1 MVQSY
6 GGSAPHL
13 AKVRGASQA
22 NYVCDEKCPQF
33 KSLHICAHTVAAA
46 ETNGALVKFVGVFL
60 KHDGQKP
67 ANFTKLALHDM
78 PSHPGKKRNERIRK
92 RTPKKSLPT
101 DDPFSGGFK
110 L

>member
-1 MVQSY
+1 METKERDLDSHPNKLRMPTRLIVV
-6 GGSAPHL
+6 
-13 AKVRGASQA
+13 K
-22 NYVCDEKCPQF
+22 KCPQF
-33 KSLHICAHTVAAA
+33 KSLHICAHTVATA

-92 RTPKKSLPT
+92 WTPKKSLPT
-101 DDPFSGGFK
+101 DDPFSGDFK

>member
-22 NYVCDEKCPQF
+22 DYVCDEKCSQF

-46 ETNGALVKFVGVFL
+46 ETNGALVKFVGVCFL
-60 KHDGQKP
+60 NTMVKSQL
-67 ANFTKLALHDM
+67 TL
-78 PSHPGKKRNERIRK
+78 RN
-92 RTPKKSLPT
+92 
-101 DDPFSGGFK
+101 
-110 L
+110 

>member
-1 MVQSY
+1 MLNLSLARKSALENIRKSQ
-6 GGSAPHL
+6 GGY
-13 AKVRGASQA
+13 K
-22 NYVCDEKCPQF
+22 
-33 KSLHICAHTVAAA
+33 
-46 ETNGALVKFVGVFL
+46 
-60 KHDGQKP
+60 

-101 DDPFSGGFK
+101 DDPFSGDFK